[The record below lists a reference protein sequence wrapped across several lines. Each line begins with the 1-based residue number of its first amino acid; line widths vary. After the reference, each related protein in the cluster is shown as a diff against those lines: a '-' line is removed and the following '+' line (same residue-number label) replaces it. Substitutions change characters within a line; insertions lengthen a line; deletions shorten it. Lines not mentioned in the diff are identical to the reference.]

1 MPPAEEILNFTL
13 GGGRL
18 PGPHL
23 SERKHDRN
31 IVNRLTP
38 TPQQQRAIAARG
50 NVLVVAGAGAGKTQ
64 TVVDR
69 CLAWLL
75 DEGNAA
81 SIDQILMVTF
91 TQAAATEMRQRL
103 RQNLEEAQARLVKTG
118 SPSLHL
124 AEHLALLDTAHIS
137 TLHSF
142 CFHLVSRHFY
152 DLGLDPKARVLPE
165 ERVRLLER
173 QSLDLVLDK
182 TYADESPSA
191 LAIQQLIQAQG
202 GDWDLPVRELILR
215 LHHYSQT
222 LRDPEAWFAGQAA
235 RFQQPE
241 PAAWLGWLMDE
252 LPRWRKAWLTV
263 LRALPAENK
272 NAAQCAQ
279 ALAALPERPDRSQFA
294 SALEAI
300 GRADADWPKPKGRW
314 RSPIEKMFDEAEFLR
329 SVCVVGETDPLVEDW
344 RWARPPML
352 ALLDL
357 AGQFGRAFQ
366 EAKRQEGGIDYHDLE
381 QFALRLLWKNGRPS
395 DIAQLWREKLRL
407 IFVDE
412 YQDINEAQEAIIQ
425 ALGREGA
432 AANLFL
438 VGDVKQSIYGFRLAD
453 PRIFSKYHDEW
464 TADPAAQVI
473 PLTENFRSHEAIL
486 HFVNALFTG
495 LMRKETGGVDYDA
508 NARLLFGNAAGR
520 AHLAADAAS
529 PPPVELHLRCL
540 GREGNDGENSEV
552 LESASEAEKEARLV
566 GRRLLEL
573 KNQRALICDRSG
585 RQQEV
590 KWSDMVVLL
599 RSPRNKVEA
608 YAKEFGRL
616 GIPLAATRG
625 GFYESLE
632 VRDLLGLLQVLDN
645 PLQDLPLLGVLRS
658 PLVGLTADE
667 LALIRIGRE
676 HGRYWTALLQ
686 WHKTTAIR
694 GAHYDKA
701 HEFLRR
707 FEDWRKLSRLSAVSH
722 CLECVIDQTH
732 YADWIATQE
741 RGEQKRANV
750 ERLLQLTRQFDA
762 YDGESLY
769 RFLRFVE
776 AQQESEV
783 AVEPAAA
790 PAAEAVR
797 LMSIHQS
804 KGSEFPIV
812 ALADLGKLFNLSD
825 LYNRIILDEEYGLS
839 PQIQPPET
847 PQFYPSLP
855 WWLAQRRQK
864 RKMLGEEMRLLYV
877 AMTRAAQ
884 RLILAGTTSVNSLEN
899 KWPLQAQRIQG
910 AAEILACRNYLDWLG
925 PWLTRTAGATALTAS
940 GCHPLLTWTLYDE
953 NDPRLAQSRDAAETA
968 ATERKPAGQD
978 ITPELCDRLSW
989 RYPFQAE
996 TGRPA
1001 KTSVTTLRRQI
1012 TDEEGAESFPLFAPS
1027 LARAEPRAAGRLSA
1041 AEIGVAHHTF
1051 LQWVS
1056 LDKVQSSAAL
1066 KTEAARL
1073 RRQNLLTREQIA
1085 CLDFDA
1091 LAAFWQAEAGRQLL
1105 GQSGH
1110 LERELA
1116 FTVRFSA
1123 ADLRQLGCA
1132 EFADV
1137 GPAEFVVVQG
1147 VMDLV
1152 AILPGEIWL
1161 LDFKTDHFPAGQLE
1175 EKITAYRPQLAL
1187 YALALERIHRRPVT
1201 KRWLHF
1207 LALRQTASL

>member
-1 MPPAEEILNFTL
+1 L
-13 GGGRL
+13 R
-18 PGPHL
+18 
-23 SERKHDRN
+23 ERKHER
-31 IVNRLTP
+31 ITVNSPAP
-38 TPQQQRAIAARG
+38 TPQQQRAISARG

-75 DEGNAA
+75 DEGNAG
-81 SIDQILMVTF
+81 SIDQVLMVTF
-91 TQAAATEMRQRL
+91 TQAAAAEMRQRL
-103 RQNLEEAQARLVKTG
+103 RLSLEEAQTRLDKSG
-118 SPSLHL
+118 SPSLRL
-124 AEHLALLDTAHIS
+124 AEQLALLDTAHIC

-165 ERVRLLER
+165 ERARLLER
-173 QSLDLVLDK
+173 QSLDLVLDEN
-182 TYADESPSA
+182 YASESLSA

-222 LRDPEAWFAGQAA
+222 LRDPEAWFADQTA

-241 PAAWLGWLMDE
+241 PKVWLGWLMGE
-252 LPRWRKAWLTV
+252 LSGWRKAWLPV

-279 ALAALPERPDRSQFA
+279 ALAALPERPERSQFA

-300 GRADADWPKPKGRW
+300 GRADAEWPRPKGLW
-314 RSPIEKMFDEAEFLR
+314 RDPIKNMFDEADFLR
-329 SVCVVGETDPLVEDW
+329 SVCAAGGADPLAEDW
-344 RWARPPML
+344 FWARPPML

-395 DIAQLWREKLRL
+395 DIAEQWREKLRL
-407 IFVDE
+407 VFVDE

-425 ALGREGA
+425 ALGREGD
-432 AANLFL
+432 AANRFL

-453 PRIFSKYHDEW
+453 PRIFSKYHDAW

-473 PLTENFRSHEAIL
+473 LLTENFRSHEAIL

-508 NARLLFGNAAGR
+508 GARLLFGNAAGR
-520 AHLAADAAS
+520 AHLAANAVS
-529 PPPVELHLRCL
+529 PPPVEWHLRCL
-540 GREGNDGENSEV
+540 GREGDDGENTEAS
-552 LESASEAEKEARLV
+552 ESASDAEKEARMV

-573 KNQRALICDRSG
+573 KNRRALLFDRAG
-585 RQQEV
+585 RQREV
-590 KWSDMVVLL
+590 RWNDMVVLL
-599 RSPRNKVEA
+599 RSPRHKVEA
-608 YAKEFGRL
+608 YVKEFGRL

-658 PLVGLTADE
+658 PLAGLTADE
-667 LALIRIGRE
+667 LAVIRIGRE
-676 HGRYWTALLQ
+676 HGRFWTALLQ
-686 WHKTTAIR
+686 WHKTTENRA
-694 GAHYDKA
+694 AVYEKA
-701 HEFLRR
+701 DEFLRR
-707 FEDWRKLSRLSAVSH
+707 FADWRRLSRQSAVSH

-732 YADWIATQE
+732 YGDWIATQE
-741 RGEQKRANV
+741 RGGQKRANV

-776 AQQESEV
+776 AQQESEA

-804 KGSEFPIV
+804 KGLEFPIV
-812 ALADLGKLFNLSD
+812 AVADLGKLFNLSD
-825 LYNRIILDEEYGLS
+825 LHHRIILDEEYGLS

-855 WWLAQRRQK
+855 WWLARRRQK
-864 RKMLGEEMRLLYV
+864 RKILGEEMRLLYV
-877 AMTRAAQ
+877 AMTRAGQ
-884 RLILAGTTSVNSLEN
+884 RLILAGTTGKNSLEK
-899 KWPLQAQRIQG
+899 KWPLQAQRAQS

-925 PWLTRTAGATALTAS
+925 PWLIRAAGATALTAS
-940 GCHPLLTWTLYDE
+940 GHHALLSWTLYDE
-953 NDPRLAQSRDAAETA
+953 NDPRLARASDAGEPA
-968 ATERKPAGQD
+968 AMEVKPSVPD
-978 ITPELCDRLSW
+978 IAPELRDRLSW
-989 RYPFQAE
+989 QYPFQAE
-996 TGRPA
+996 TVRPA
-1001 KTSVTTLRRQI
+1001 KTSVTTIRRQI
-1012 TDEEGAESFPLFAPS
+1012 TDADGEESFPLFAPS
-1027 LARAEPRAAGRLSA
+1027 PARAEPRKLSGLSA
-1041 AEIGVAHHTF
+1041 AEIGSAHHAF
-1051 LQWVS
+1051 LQLVS
-1056 LDKVQSSAAL
+1056 LDKVQTTAAL
-1066 KTEAARL
+1066 KAEAARL
-1073 RRQNLLTREQIA
+1073 GRQNLLTREQTA

-1091 LAAFWQAEAGRQLL
+1091 LASFWQSEAGRQLL
-1105 GQSGH
+1105 GQSGR

-1116 FTVRFSA
+1116 FTARFSA
-1123 ADLRQLGCA
+1123 ADLQQLGCA
-1132 EFADV
+1132 DFAGV

-1161 LDFKTDHFPAGQLE
+1161 LDFKTDRFPAGELE
-1175 EKITAYRPQLAL
+1175 EKIRAYRPQLAL
-1187 YALALERIHRRPVT
+1187 YARALERIHRRPVT

-1207 LALRQTASL
+1207 LALRQTVLL

>member
-1 MPPAEEILNFTL
+1 LNS
-13 GGGRL
+13 
-18 PGPHL
+18 P
-23 SERKHDRN
+23 S
-31 IVNRLTP
+31 P
-38 TPQQQRAIAARG
+38 TPQQQRAISARG

-75 DEGNAA
+75 DETNAG
-81 SIDQILMVTF
+81 SIDQVLMVTF
-91 TQAAATEMRQRL
+91 TQAAATEMRHRL
-103 RQNLEEAQARLVKTG
+103 RQSLEQVQAR

-124 AEHLALLDTAHIS
+124 AEQLALLDTAHIC

-152 DLGLDPKARVLPE
+152 DLGLDPKARILPE
-165 ERVRLLER
+165 ERARLLER
-173 QSLDLVLDK
+173 QSLDLVLDR
-182 TYADESPSA
+182 TYAAESLSA

-202 GDWDLPVRELILR
+202 GDWDVPVRELILR
-215 LHHYSQT
+215 LHNYSQT
-222 LRDPEAWFAGQAA
+222 LRDPAAWFADQTAF
-235 RFQQPE
+235 FQQRE
-241 PAAWLGWLMDE
+241 PAAWLRWLMDE
-252 LPRWRKAWLTV
+252 LSGWRKAWLPV
-263 LRALPAENK
+263 LQAQPADNT

-279 ALAALPERPDRSQFA
+279 ALAALPERPDRAQFA
-294 SALEAI
+294 AALEMI
-300 GRADADWPKPKGRW
+300 GRADENWPKPKGLW
-314 RSPIEKMFDEAEFLR
+314 RDPIKNIFDDAEFLR
-329 SVCVVGETDPLVEDW
+329 SVCAVGGADPLVEDW
-344 RWARPPML
+344 HWARPAML

-357 AGQFGRAFQ
+357 AGQFDRAFQ

-381 QFALRLLWKNGRPS
+381 QFALRLLWQNGRPS
-395 DIAQLWREKLRL
+395 GIAEQWRKKLRL

-412 YQDINEAQEAIIQ
+412 YQDINEAQEAVIQ

-432 AANLFL
+432 GANRFL

-453 PRIFSKYHDEW
+453 PRIFSKYHEEW
-464 TADPAAQVI
+464 ASDPAAQVI

-508 NARLLFGNAAGR
+508 GARLLFGNAAGR
-520 AHLAADAAS
+520 AHLAAGAAP

-540 GREGNDGENSEV
+540 GREGGDGENTEAP
-552 LESASEAEKEARLV
+552 ESASDAEKEARLV

-573 KNQRALICDRSG
+573 KNQRAPLFDRAG
-585 RQQEV
+585 RPREAQ
-590 KWSDMVVLL
+590 WSDMVVLL
-599 RSPRNKVEA
+599 RSPRHKVEA
-608 YAKEFGRL
+608 YVKEFGRL

-658 PLVGLTADE
+658 PLIGLTADE

-676 HGRYWTALLQ
+676 HGRFWTALEQ
-686 WHKTTAIR
+686 WHKTTEIR
-694 GAHYDKA
+694 TAHYDKVD
-701 HEFLRR
+701 EFLRR
-707 FEDWRKLSRLSAVSH
+707 FADWRRLSRQSAVSH

-732 YADWIATQE
+732 YGDWLATQE

-769 RFLRFVE
+769 RFLKFVE
-776 AQQESEV
+776 AQQESEA

-812 ALADLGKLFNLSD
+812 AVADLGKPFNLSD
-825 LYNRIILDEEYGLS
+825 LYIRIILDEEYGLC

-855 WWLAQRRQK
+855 YWLAQRRQK

-884 RLILAGTTSVNSLEN
+884 RLILAGATGKNSLEN
-899 KWPLQAQRIQG
+899 KWPLQAQRVPS

-925 PWLTRTAGATALTAS
+925 PWLIRSAGATALTAS
-940 GCHPLLTWTLYDE
+940 GGDALLSWTLYDE
-953 NDPRLAQSRDAAETA
+953 NDPRLTRASPAAAPAATA
-968 ATERKPAGQD
+968 AKPDGPD
-978 ITPELCDRLSW
+978 ISPEQRDRLSW

-996 TGRPA
+996 TGQPA

-1012 TDEEGAESFPLFAPS
+1012 TDADGAESFPLFAPS
-1027 LARAEPRAAGRLSA
+1027 MARAEPRKLSGLSA
-1041 AEIGVAHHTF
+1041 AEIGVAHHGF

-1056 LDKVQSSAAL
+1056 LDKVQTSAAL
-1066 KTEAARL
+1066 QAEAARL
-1073 RRQNLLTREQIA
+1073 GRQNLLTREEIA

-1091 LAAFWQAEAGRQLL
+1091 LAAFWQSETGRQLL
-1105 GQSGH
+1105 GQSAH
-1110 LERELA
+1110 LQRELA
-1116 FTVRFSA
+1116 FTARFSA
-1123 ADLRQLGCA
+1123 ADLRQLGGA

-1137 GPAEFVVVQG
+1137 GAAEFVVVQG
-1147 VMDLV
+1147 VMDLA

-1161 LDFKTDHFPAGQLE
+1161 LDFKTDHFPAGDLE
-1175 EKITAYRPQLAL
+1175 EKIRAYRPQLAL

-1207 LALRQTASL
+1207 LALRQTVLL

>member
-1 MPPAEEILNFTL
+1 V
-13 GGGRL
+13 L
-18 PGPHL
+18 PG
-23 SERKHDRN
+23 RKGQGKRKVFLCRPAAYSADKKLN
-31 IVNRLTP
+31 SFPP
-38 TPQQQRAIAARG
+38 TPQQQRAISARG

-75 DEGNAA
+75 DEGNAG

-103 RQNLEEAQARLVKTG
+103 RQSLEEAQARLEKTG

-124 AEHLALLDTAHIS
+124 AEQLALLDTAHIS

-142 CFHLVSRHFY
+142 CFQLVSRHFH
-152 DLGLDPKARVLPE
+152 DLGLDPHARVLPE
-165 ERVRLLER
+165 ERARLLER

-182 TYADESPSA
+182 TYASETPSA
-191 LAIQQLIQAQG
+191 LAIQRLIQAQG
-202 GDWDLPVRELILR
+202 GDWDAPVRELIVR
-215 LHHYSQT
+215 LHNYSQT
-222 LRDPEAWFAGQAA
+222 LRDPAGWFADQAA

-252 LPRWRKAWLTV
+252 LSNWRKAWLPV
-263 LRALPAENK
+263 LQAQPPENK
-272 NAAQCAQ
+272 NAAQCARV
-279 ALAALPERPDRSQFA
+279 LAGLPDRPERSQFA

-300 GRADADWPKPKGRW
+300 GRADADWPKPKGPW
-314 RSPIEKMFDEAEFLR
+314 RDPVKNMFDEADFLR
-329 SVCVVGETDPLVEDW
+329 SVCVAGAVDPLAEDW
-344 RWARPPML
+344 HWARPAML

-357 AGQFGRAFQ
+357 AGRFGRAFQ

-381 QFALRLLWKNGRPS
+381 QFALQLLWENGRPS
-395 DIAQLWREKLRL
+395 GIAEQWRGKLRL

-412 YQDINEAQEAIIQ
+412 YQDINEAQAAIIQ

-432 AANLFL
+432 GANRFL

-453 PRIFSKYHDEW
+453 PRIFSRCQDEW
-464 TADPAAQVI
+464 AADPSAQVI

-495 LMRKETGGVDYDA
+495 LMRRETGGVDYDA
-508 NARLLFGNAAGR
+508 EARLRFGNAAGR
-520 AHLAADAAS
+520 AHLAAATAS
-529 PPPVELHLRCL
+529 FPPVEWHLRCL
-540 GREGNDGENSEV
+540 GREGEDGENTEAP
-552 LESASEAEKEARLV
+552 ESASDAEKEARMV

-573 KNQRALICDRSG
+573 KSQRTPIFDRAG
-585 RQQEV
+585 RPEEV

-599 RSPRNKVEA
+599 RSPRHKVEA
-608 YAKEFGRL
+608 YVKEFGRL
-616 GIPLAATRG
+616 GIPLAAARG
-625 GFYESLE
+625 GFYQSLE

-658 PLVGLTADE
+658 PLAGLTADE
-667 LALIRIGRE
+667 LALIRLGSGPGRF
-676 HGRYWTALLQ
+676 WTALLQ
-686 WHKTTAIR
+686 WHKTTEVR
-694 GAHYDKA
+694 TAHYDKTD
-701 HEFLRR
+701 EFLRR
-707 FEDWRKLSRLSAVSH
+707 FEEWRRLSRQSAVSH

-732 YADWIATQE
+732 YGDWLATQE

-783 AVEPAAA
+783 DTGPAAA

-812 ALADLGKLFNLSD
+812 ALADLGKLFNFTEIQS
-825 LYNRIILDEEYGLS
+825 RIILDDEYGLC

-855 WWLAQRRQK
+855 HWLARRRQK

-884 RLILAGTTSVNSLEN
+884 RLILAGTAAKSSLET
-899 KWPLQAQRIQG
+899 KWPLQAQRAPG
-910 AAEILACRNYLDWLG
+910 AAEIPAGRNYLDWLG
-925 PWLTRTAGATALTAS
+925 PWLIRTAGATAWTAS
-940 GCHPLLTWTLYDE
+940 GRDALLSWTLYDE
-953 NDPRLAQSRDAAETA
+953 DDPRLAKDRDAGEPA
-968 ATERKPAGQD
+968 ATEAKPDGRD
-978 ITPELCDRLSW
+978 ISPEQRDRLSW
-989 RYPFQAE
+989 QYPFQAE
-996 TGRPA
+996 TVRPA

-1012 TDEEGAESFPLFAPS
+1012 TDEDGAESFPLFAPS
-1027 LARAEPRAAGRLSA
+1027 PARAEPRAAGRLSA
-1041 AEIGVAHHTF
+1041 AEIGLAHHAF

-1056 LDKVQSSAAL
+1056 LDKAQTAAGL
-1066 KTEAARL
+1066 KAEAARL
-1073 RRQNLLTREQIA
+1073 GRRNLLTREQIA

-1091 LAAFWQAEAGRQLL
+1091 LAAFWQSEAGLQLL

-1116 FTVRFSA
+1116 FTARFSA
-1123 ADLRQLGCA
+1123 ADLEQLGSA
-1132 EFADV
+1132 EFAGV
-1137 GPAEFVVVQG
+1137 GAAEFVVVQG
-1147 VMDLV
+1147 VMDV
-1152 AILPGEIWL
+1152 AAILPGEIWL
-1161 LDFKTDHFPAGQLE
+1161 LDFKTDRFPAGDLE
-1175 EKITAYRPQLAL
+1175 EKIRAYRPQLAL

-1207 LALRQTASL
+1207 LALRHTALL